1 MMIGENNDD
10 DSDGDGGT
18 GDEMYTDDYVIL
30 MAGMML
36 LTLNKFISHIDSAIL
51 LNSIF
56 SSLHLI
62 FKPQPCTLS
71 LDWRPFSSP

>member
-1 MMIGENNDD
+1 MIGENND

-36 LTLNKFISHIDSAIL
+36 LTLKWEDTVLEDSYPD
-51 LNSIF
+51 SI
-56 SSLHLI
+56 
-62 FKPQPCTLS
+62 
-71 LDWRPFSSP
+71 